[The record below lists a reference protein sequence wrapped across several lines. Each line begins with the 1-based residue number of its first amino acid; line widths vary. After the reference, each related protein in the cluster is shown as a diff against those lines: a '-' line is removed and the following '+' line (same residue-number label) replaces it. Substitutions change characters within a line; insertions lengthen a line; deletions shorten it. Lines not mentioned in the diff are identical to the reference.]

1 MDKTMTTLARRGPR
15 RTLAPVLATALV
27 LATAAC
33 DTDDLLKVDAPSQM
47 PAEDLEN
54 PANAALLVNGAVA
67 DFECAYGAFITVQGI
82 MSDELVDAQLGA
94 AAWFY
99 DRRDAGQNPGSAYG
113 VNGCTSSQTPGVYR
127 PLSTS
132 RWAADNAL
140 TYLQGWTDAEVANRQ
155 ELIAKAALYAGFSYN
170 LMGMAMCS
178 AAIDGGPE
186 VSDTELLQA
195 AEGRFTTA
203 MQAASAAGLNDL
215 ATAAQAGR
223 ARVRLY
229 LGDTAGAESD
239 AESIPLG
246 FVFNATASQDNS
258 RRYNLVFHSNVLS
271 NNYSVE
277 ESSRNLTT
285 GGEIDPRTA
294 ATNAGV
300 NANDGTT
307 LWLQEKYPDYGSPMP
322 VVTGGE
328 ALLILAEI
336 RGGQAAVQAINTL
349 RDRWDLPHFQ
359 STDAQEIRQ
368 ALIEERR
375 RELWLQGHRQYD
387 IARFNVPLVP
397 AAGTPYPKGG
407 SYGSTTCLPLPDIER
422 FNNPNI
428 G

>member
-1 MDKTMTTLARRGPR
+1 MDKTNRILVRRGPR
-15 RTLAPVLATALV
+15 RWAVPTVALTLTLAA
-27 LATAAC
+27 AAC
-33 DTDDLLKVDAPSQM
+33 DTDNLLKVEAPSQM

-67 DFECAYGAFITVQGI
+67 DFECAYGAFVLVQGI
-82 MSDELVDAQLGA
+82 MSDELVDSQLGA

-140 TYLQGWTDAEVANRQ
+140 NYLTEWTDAEVANRQ
-155 ELIAKAALYAGFSYN
+155 ELIAKAAFYAGMSYN

-186 VSDTELLQA
+186 VSANDLLQA

-203 MQAASAAGLNDL
+203 MQAASASGLNDI
-215 ATAAQAGR
+215 ATAAQAAR
-223 ARVRLY
+223 ARTRLY
-229 LGDTAGAESD
+229 LGNSAGAESD
-239 AESIPLG
+239 AQSIPLG

-258 RRYNLVFHSNVLS
+258 RRYNRVFHSNILS

-285 GGEIDPRTA
+285 GGVIDPRTA
-294 ATNAGV
+294 SSNAGT

-307 LWLQEKYPDYGSPMP
+307 LWVQEKYPDYGTPIP

-336 RGGQAAVQAINTL
+336 RGGQEAVNAINTL
-349 RDRWDLPHFQ
+349 RDRHDLPHFE

-387 IARFNVPLVP
+387 IARFDVPLVP